1 MIAPTESPLPP
12 TAASAVIAA
21 PTPITTQPAAEPPGR
36 RGLALNLVSRRNI
49 RHQDV
54 HQDVSAAL
62 STWGPGIAYSRLMR
76 FRSGAD
82 VALPSLAVECEL
94 CERWTMLNDTAFEF
108 TLRPD
113 VLWQDLQPVNG
124 RPLVAADIA
133 SSYERQRAD
142 GAPNAPL
149 LHTIDTIDAP
159 ADDRLRI
166 TLIAADADLLTALA
180 DGHSKIV
187 AKEAVEISGDL
198 KNGPTVGSSPWILTE
213 TQPDAAHTF
222 RRNDDYFEPGA
233 PMLDRIRMHII
244 TDADTA
250 YAAFRVQRIDVHQIR
265 PLEWEDFRRQQPD
278 AAMLRRQEIGTG
290 LEVAFNTTEPPFDD
304 LRVRQAA
311 MLAMDPWS
319 AIADIWDSA
328 AYLTQGVPLASA
340 DWQLTDDEMRAY
352 FNDHPRAR
360 ALLADAAVP
369 LPIPIAIS
377 AGDFGERYQQHA
389 ERIARKMQAVGF
401 DPRLEVVNM
410 RRFGEDVWFGG
421 DYKMFIGPNAPVV
434 SPNGYLLPILGSS
447 GAWNTT
453 GHAND
458 ALDALIL
465 AQAQEYDPL
474 ARQKLVR
481 DAQRITLE
489 NAYRF
494 MPAATV
500 SIWAWWPQVQDFTPN
515 FAASEYSHWSRVWIK

>member
-1 MIAPTESPLPP
+1 MI
-12 TAASAVIAA
+12 
-21 PTPITTQPAAEPPGR
+21 TPPAAETHERHG
-36 RGLALNLVSRRNI
+36 GALNLISRRNI

-94 CERWTMLNDTAFEF
+94 CDGWTMLDDATFEF
-108 TLRPD
+108 TLRGDP
-113 VLWQDLQPVNG
+113 LWQDLHPVNG

-133 SSYERQRAD
+133 FSYERQRAD

-149 LHTIDTIDAP
+149 LHIIDTIDAP

-166 TLIAADADLLTALA
+166 TLHAADADFLTALA

-187 AKEAVEISGDL
+187 AKEAVELSGDL
-198 KNGPTVGSSPWILTE
+198 KNGPTVGSGPWILAE
-213 TQPDAAHTF
+213 TQPDASHTF
-222 RRNDDYFEPGA
+222 RRNNDYFEPDM
-233 PMLDRIRMHII
+233 PMLDQIRIHII
-244 TDADTA
+244 TDDGTA
-250 YAAFRVQRIDVHQIR
+250 YAAFRVHKVDVHQLQPR
-265 PLEWEDFRRQQPD
+265 EWEDFHTQQPD
-278 AAMLRRQEIGTG
+278 AAILRYKEIGTG
-290 LEVAFNTTEPPFDD
+290 LEVAFNTAEPPFDD

-319 AIADIWDSA
+319 AIADIWGSA
-328 AYLTQGVPLASA
+328 AYLTQGAPLASA
-340 DWQLTDDEMRAY
+340 DWQLPDDELRGY
-352 FNDHPRAR
+352 FNDHRRAG
-360 ALLADAAVP
+360 ALLADAAIP
-369 LPIPIAIS
+369 LPIPVAVKV
-377 AGDFGERYQQHA
+377 GDFGARYKQHA
-389 ERIARKMQAVGF
+389 ERISEKMRAVGF
-401 DPRLEVVNM
+401 DPSLEVVDR

-421 DYKMFIGPNAPVV
+421 NYKMFIGPTAPVA
-434 SPNGYLLPILGSS
+434 SPNGYLLPLLASS

-465 AQAQEYDPL
+465 AQAQEYDPI
-474 ARQKLVR
+474 ARQELVM
-481 DAQRITLE
+481 DAQRIALE

-500 SIWAWWPQVQDFTPN
+500 SLWASWPQVQDFTPN
-515 FAASEYSHWSRVWIK
+515 FAASEYSHWSRVWIRE